1 VKGDFKMTR
10 ADFVKEISTKMNCT
24 RDDAKKMIEAVEEVT
39 LAAIK
44 AEDDVPFSFAKIG
57 GKTKPARMVR
67 NPKTGEQFLNPEKT
81 GQPYAKF
88 KKAAKE

>member
-1 VKGDFKMTR
+1 MTR

-57 GKTKPARMVR
+57 GNTFSITA
-67 NPKTGEQFLNPEKT
+67 NTSSWL
-81 GQPYAKF
+81 AKDISISN
-88 KKAAKE
+88 